1 MARSRDPRREHYWRQ
16 HHLRQHSS
24 GLSIGEYCTRE
35 CISAAAFYAWKKRLA
50 PSLPALPEPPLFL
63 PVNVA
68 SPPRSGGTVAGPGIE
83 IELSNYVRLRLDS
96 LPEPEWLCRITAG
109 LASLL
114 NKEAIS

>member
-16 HHLRQHSS
+16 HQLRRHSS
-24 GLSIGEYCTRE
+24 GLSIGAYCTRE
-35 CISAAAFYAWKKRLA
+35 CISAAAFYAWRKRLA

-63 PVNVA
+63 PVNLASRPPLGSIVA
-68 SPPRSGGTVAGPGIE
+68 SAGID

-114 NKEAIS
+114 NKEVIS